1 MMSLRRAA
9 AIAAAS
15 LVTGCALLTGAADL
29 EVGSFPEAAPE
40 AALPEPAP
48 EASLPRFEAGMADS
62 SVPDAPVL
70 DGNPGTRLRTVTFEN
85 GKLTGAL
92 GADTELGTPG
102 LQSFP
107 SALAGKYSASL
118 SVGDG
123 LEVAFGTSLNEVFV
137 TFLIAL
143 DGNVSAKG
151 LFLRLG
157 ATSMGGANPV
167 DLELS
172 GDRSRALQAK
182 VGAVSFGPAGALSAG
197 TTYRVGVHAQ
207 ILGTLTTVEV
217 FLAPKGQ
224 AFSAPIVSGAASG
237 SAALSSLRVGAFQ
250 GDNVQCTVDDIL
262 VDRASMPAP

>member
-1 MMSLRRAA
+1 
-9 AIAAAS
+9 
-15 LVTGCALLTGAADL
+15 V
-29 EVGSFPEAAPE
+29 
-40 AALPEPAP
+40 
-48 EASLPRFEAGMADS
+48 ADS

-85 GKLTGAL
+85 GKPTGAL
-92 GADTELGTPG
+92 GADTELGTPD
-102 LQSFP
+102 LLSF
-107 SALAGKYSASL
+107 SSVLAGKYSALL

-143 DGNVSAKG
+143 NGNLAGKG

-157 ATSMGGANPV
+157 ANGPGGANPV

-172 GDRSRALQAK
+172 GDRNDAILAK
-182 VGAVSFGPAGALSAG
+182 VGPVTFGPAGALSVG

-207 ILGTLTTVEV
+207 LLGTLTKVEV

-237 SAALSSLRVGAFQ
+237 SAALSYLRIGAFR
-250 GDNVQCTVDDIL
+250 GDNVQCTVDDIF
-262 VDRASMPAP
+262 VDRAFMPAP